1 MAGVKTRDTNRNN
14 NKKLIDMQELISDN
28 LERDNQLI
36 AHDPLSD
43 ESA

>member
-1 MAGVKTRDTNRNN
+1 MAGVKTRDTNRN

-28 LERDNQLI
+28 LDRDNQLI